1 MTGPPFYI
9 QFNLGFP
16 KARAEFKVDKVVLR
30 CLVRTFARNQNHT
43 KAIVADIF
51 RPFPKKVG
59 IFSSYK

>member
-16 KARAEFKVDKVVLR
+16 KARAEFKVDKVVLYR
-30 CLVRTFARNQNHT
+30 CLVRTFAHNQNHT

-51 RPFPKKVG
+51 ETISEEG
-59 IFSSYK
+59 

>member
-30 CLVRTFARNQNHT
+30 CLVRTFAHNQNHT

-51 RPFPKKVG
+51 ETISEEG
-59 IFSSYK
+59 